1 LTKNVTSI
9 PHLNCFLDEHRQHK
23 HKMNYRLVLSDKG
36 LGTVMTGKGALPVGS
51 VDGGGGEVE
60 LGEEESL

>member
-1 LTKNVTSI
+1 
-9 PHLNCFLDEHRQHK
+9 
-23 HKMNYRLVLSDKG
+23 MNYRLVLSDKG